1 MKRTNFLKVVAVA
14 TFLFISGQAHA
25 QQWLKKLTQ
34 KATDAV
40 TTTATVSNAV
50 KIDWGKIP
58 EYSLQRV
65 NTVDAEGNQV
75 MNDDGTPDYQV
86 FLIDQFGN
94 RRSAATVKEQQ
105 KKINQAIGVILAK
118 VAIGA
123 GLGGIQDGAEGAAI
137 GAAAG
142 AIASADDIKMATE
155 QKKSLKQQKKLLET
169 YQKNFTEEGK
179 PVNANVD
186 TSTLDGFDI
195 SEENT
200 LSMTANDI
208 KAEIENESFTKDDS
222 AWEI

>member
-14 TFLFISGQAHA
+14 TLLFTSSQANA
-25 QQWLKKLTQ
+25 QWLKKLAQ

-40 TTTATVSNAV
+40 TTTATVSNAI

-58 EYSLQRV
+58 VYSLQRI
-65 NTVDAEGNQV
+65 NTIDAEGNQV
-75 MNDDGTPDYQV
+75 MNADGTPDYQV

-118 VAIGA
+118 VGLGA
-123 GLGGIQDGAEGAAI
+123 GIGGLQDGAKGAAL

-142 AIASADDIKMATE
+142 ALASADDIKMAKE
-155 QKKSLKQQKKLLET
+155 QKKSLNLQKKLLEI

-179 PVNANVD
+179 PVSVDVD
-186 TSTLDGFDI
+186 TSALDGFDI
-195 SEENT
+195 KEENT

-208 KAEIENESFTKDDS
+208 KAEIEKESFTKDDS

>member
-1 MKRTNFLKVVAVA
+1 MKRTNLLKVVAIA
-14 TFLFISGQAHA
+14 TLLFTSSQAHA
-25 QQWLKKLTQ
+25 QWLKKLAK
-34 KATDAV
+34 KATDAA
-40 TTTATVSNAV
+40 TTTATLSSAI

-58 EYSLQRV
+58 VYSLQRI
-65 NTVDAEGNQV
+65 NTVDEAGNQV
-75 MNDDGTPDYQV
+75 MNADGTPDYQV

-118 VAIGA
+118 VGLGA
-123 GLGGIQDGAEGAAI
+123 GIGTLQDGAKGAAL

-142 AIASADDIKMATE
+142 ALASADDIKMATE
-155 QKKSLKQQKKLLET
+155 QKKSLNQQKELLEI

-179 PVNANVD
+179 PVSADVD

-195 SEENT
+195 KEENT

-208 KAEIENESFTKDDS
+208 KAEIEKESFTKDDS